1 MIPSKQLNKRAR
13 NLYNDIV
20 DARVTIDGTVIDG
33 ALEDKTIDG
42 NIIKVHVGLSS
53 YEGSISKID
62 IIDKDGDIVHTKTAS
77 INKSNKY
84 KFITIVEIRVES
96 EVLYE

>member
-20 DARVTIDGTVIDG
+20 DAKVTIDGSVVSGAIDDKFI
-33 ALEDKTIDG
+33 ED

-53 YEGSISKID
+53 YEGLITQVD
-62 IIDKDGDIVHTKTAS
+62 IIDKDGDIVHTKNMTAR
-77 INKSNKY
+77 KSNKY
-84 KFITIVEIRVES
+84 KFLIIVEIRVES